1 MKRKIRPDV
10 LDVRLKSKNRPELV
24 DKRPQG
30 VLFST
35 AGQTGWH
42 RRRDMRKYKGNK
54 KEGDFSHL
62 HDKFWGE
69 GDESV

>member
-1 MKRKIRPDV
+1 MKCKIRPGV
-10 LDVRLKSKNRPELV
+10 QDVRLKSKNRPERV

-35 AGQTGWH
+35 AGQTGWR
-42 RRRDMRKYKGNK
+42 RRRDIRNHKGNR

-62 HDKFWGE
+62 HDRFVDPE
-69 GDESV
+69 DSA

>member
-1 MKRKIRPDV
+1 MKRKIRPGV
-10 LDVRLKSKNRPELV
+10 QDVRLKSKNRPERV

-35 AGQTGWH
+35 AGQTGWR
-42 RRRDMRKYKGNK
+42 RRRDIRNHKGNR

-62 HDKFWGE
+62 HDRFVDPE
-69 GDESV
+69 DSA

>member
-10 LDVRLKSKNRPELV
+10 KDVGLKSKNRPELV

-35 AGQTGWH
+35 AAQTGW
-42 RRRDMRKYKGNK
+42 RRRRNLGNYKGNK
-54 KEGDFSHL
+54 KEGEFSHL
-62 HDKFWGE
+62 HDKFAE
-69 GDESV
+69 EEA

>member
-1 MKRKIRPDV
+1 MKRTSLRA
-10 LDVRLKSKNRPELV
+10 KNRPELV

-35 AGQTGWH
+35 AGQTGW
-42 RRRDMRKYKGNK
+42 RRRRNLGNYKGNK

>member
-35 AGQTGWH
+35 AGQTGWR
-42 RRRDMRKYKGNK
+42 RRRDITGHKGGM
-54 KEGDFSHL
+54 KEADFSYL
-62 HDKFWGE
+62 PGRFTE
-69 GDESV
+69 EQA

>member
-1 MKRKIRPDV
+1 MKRKIRPGV
-10 LDVRLKSKNRPELV
+10 KDVRLKSKTRPELV

-35 AGQTGWH
+35 AGQTGWR
-42 RRRDMRKYKGNK
+42 RRRDIRNHKGNK

-62 HDKFWGE
+62 HGKFWGE
-69 GDESV
+69 GDDPV